1 MRAYKHK
8 ITNSS
13 NYNNSLKQCGRL
25 DFWIDKSIFTKWNYN
40 GKHSKGGKVIY
51 SDVAIELALILSYV
65 HSLPLRQ
72 TEGFMSSLF
81 QINNLQLTI
90 PDCTTLCRRKKTLDM
105 SKKLRKWNRTENL
118 VFAID
123 GSGLKCSGVK

>member
-13 NYNNSLKQCGRL
+13 NYNNSLKQRGRL
-25 DFWIDKSIFTKWNYN
+25 DFWIDKSIFTNWNYN

-51 SDVAIELALILSYV
+51 SDVAIELALILLYV
-65 HSLPLRQ
+65 YSLPLRQ

-81 QINNLQLTI
+81 QMNNLQLTI
-90 PDCTTLCRRKKTLDM
+90 PHYTTLCRRKKTLDM
-105 SKKLRKWNRTENL
+105 SKKLRKWNRTEKSS
-118 VFAID
+118 I
-123 GSGLKCSGVK
+123 CY